1 MCFVGCLQ
9 PLASMKLGLVCKAY
23 TTVQN
28 YTLVVSIVHTLAKF
42 HATMNGCDAVVV
54 SEQAVR
60 MCCHTDGDIYG
71 SEGQYIRYEEG
82 TWDSPEVYE
91 DVSSGH
97 PYANPRG
104 RSGSAR
110 PSHSYGGDR
119 FSDDNMANGD
129 AYVTP
134 ETTAPLQ
141 AAGQVSTISAPS
153 PLPRPMTSPP
163 PPGCPRD
170 NSSSASCRPG

>member
-1 MCFVGCLQ
+1 MQ
-9 PLASMKLGLVCKAY
+9 
-23 TTVQN
+23 
-28 YTLVVSIVHTLAKF
+28 VVSVTFLHTLATLHVHTSGYSVQVWVEF
-42 HATMNGCDAVVV
+42 VVI
-54 SEQAVR
+54 A
-60 MCCHTDGDIYG
+60 CCHTDGDIYG

-82 TWDSPEVYE
+82 TWDSPEAYE

-110 PSHSYGGDR
+110 PSQSHGADR
-119 FSDDNMANGD
+119 FSDDNMADGD

-141 AAGQVSTISAPS
+141 AAGQVSTT
-153 PLPRPMTSPP
+153 PLPLPPIHPP
-163 PPGCPRD
+163 PPPL
-170 NSSSASCRPG
+170 SPQKQQPLWQLYAM